1 MFYRVQYRSTT
12 GDLDGKVKSAKRARK
27 FNCSTQ
33 FKISCHPDPQRRRG
47 NRLIEA
53 TDIEVI
59 PGIRISIGLQL
70 FEP

>member
-12 GDLDGKVKSAKRARK
+12 GDLDGKGKSAKRARK

-33 FKISCHPDPQRRRG
+33 FKISCHPDEGG

-53 TDIEVI
+53 TDIAVI